1 METFADLRRQLDRIV
16 NLYGRLV
23 NRPLDFGLGE
33 PLQPAEMHLLE
44 AVGEG
49 QGDTV
54 TKIAGYLGITKGAVS
69 QTANKLDVKGYLT
82 KERSQEY
89 RKEIILSLSRK
100 GTAALKAHAL
110 AHASMEAGLRQRLT
124 GIQEKD
130 FLVFGR
136 MLALLEDHLGE
147 LTELAEKGATFR

>member
-1 METFADLRRQLDRIV
+1 MPAGMETFADLRRQLDRIV

-33 PLQPAEMHLLE
+33 PLQPAEM
-44 AVGEG
+44 
-49 QGDTV
+49 Q
-54 TKIAGYLGITKGAVS
+54 
-69 QTANKLDVKGYLT
+69 LDVKGYLT